1 MRAHD
6 ISMVYSGS
14 QRYLPDGKRKQ
25 TRSLCRTS
33 PPGHDR
39 RDDLVPQRHS
49 FAAVGLL
56 LPRDRAGSLRFLFF
70 RFSGKIRKNTE
81 VDRLEGKNY
90 YGKDDQRI

>member
-25 TRSLCRTS
+25 TRSSCGAF
-33 PPGHDR
+33 PPGHGR
-39 RDDLVPQRHS
+39 RDDLSLRRHLL
-49 FAAVGLL
+49 AAGLL
-56 LPRDRAGSLRFLFF
+56 RRGRAGSRRFLFF

-81 VDRLEGKNY
+81 VDRFEGKNY
-90 YGKDDQRI
+90 YSKDDQ